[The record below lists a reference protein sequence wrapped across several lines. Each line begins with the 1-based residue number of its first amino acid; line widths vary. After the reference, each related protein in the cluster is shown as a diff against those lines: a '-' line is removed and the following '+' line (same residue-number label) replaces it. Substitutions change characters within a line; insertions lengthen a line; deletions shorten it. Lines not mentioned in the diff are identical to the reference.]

1 VAELKIVVPI
11 NWPDWIKSDEGKRCA
26 DPKTLRL
33 DYRQG
38 EFLEN
43 RLWAAFVA
51 GAKYERDKDCADK
64 KKMLEGFKGMTE
76 RDFEG

>member
-1 VAELKIVVPI
+1 MAKEKATPPL
-11 NWPDWIKSDEGKRCA
+11 NWLDWIKSEEGKRCA
-26 DPKTLRL
+26 DPATLKL

-51 GAKYERDKDCADK
+51 GAKYERDKA
-64 KKMLEGFKGMTE
+64 EGGAQ
-76 RDFEG
+76 